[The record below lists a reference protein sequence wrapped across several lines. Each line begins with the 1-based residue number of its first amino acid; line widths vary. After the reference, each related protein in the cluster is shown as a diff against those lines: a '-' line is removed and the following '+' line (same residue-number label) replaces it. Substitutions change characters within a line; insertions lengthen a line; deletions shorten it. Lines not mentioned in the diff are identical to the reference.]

1 MDIIFEEDSSLY
13 SSILQLAKVS
23 KCPIVLTSESSA
35 ISSRFKQLSPEII
48 QLRRRHSNVAARWN
62 YCAIGICMIAVL
74 TRLTCGVCRY
84 VTPGDAG
91 SSATG
96 LVALASALAD
106 GDSRAVALQMQLSTP
121 AYLKVETARKSFAQ
135 LLIENNIDFAY
146 FDSFLS
152 ALSSRSSRATAPV
165 PVPVPASAP
174 CVENPLEETVCLL
187 APVVRRVEPRSVALF
202 QGQEPRD
209 DAVSISNSQLS
220 RTIHIRGRGFTY
232 SKERIALFMASCPDA
247 PSEATMSEDVAVRVE
262 VLADERQCESV
273 RVLSDSLIAA
283 VLPATVISGLCVIV
297 VRVIFSSG
305 WTVSVRSDQLASDS
319 DCNWVTVKFSSFGNI
334 AAPETSSASK
344 RKPPLGSGSRR
355 KPGRKKAKLSRGRR
369 PRAAL
374 STSSD
379 DAAEEDLH
387 DSQLSEAEEAIVSQM
402 DDSVIHIHALVN
414 SDDGESDNLEDIR
427 RGNKQLLRL
436 HSKNSSR
443 IDPDDGEQL
452 LAGAA
457 NGVAMSEFASTMHDD
472 ADTEDTETES
482 ENDRAAKAVLSPV
495 RPANRRR
502 IVESDSED
510 DEATEVAS
518 QPVAENPT
526 VMETAADNPN
536 LPLLLPVL
544 LQRISDNL
552 TQHMSKVLEIIGDP
566 SLHGINEGIVNIAAD
581 FAARQEEEGPGESSL
596 DLETVKQSL
605 VENLYTAEHSVA
617 NETLTLFDPTSFIA
631 DMYSVIDK
639 SVIPNAA
646 LVLTNVLHGGLLKA
660 LEDCAA
666 LCADTSSALYS
677 CDVGDEK
684 AMQVTIALKD
694 TVVATFHLRDAQSA
708 EDPTLVQDISDL
720 CKAGKLDLHSLKHLL
735 LSSKTFAGAL
745 LRAENGFAFESQRD
759 DVIEPAPSFD
769 ELDESS
775 AVSNQHQAVRFLFSR
790 PKPSQSTSISI
801 SSLPVV
807 ANHMDS
813 SFEGLCAALDS
824 WSDADVMLS
833 AAQRLRGLGRSAY
846 RHSTIDDAGHVEAPG
861 LVGDDPSSHLD
872 GQRIGDEACV
882 MRRYTTTR
890 LESLRS
896 SWVYESSGTALRQ
909 FVSMKSPSPPH
920 LEKVSTTT
928 ISISLSSV

>member
-48 QLRRRHSNVAARWN
+48 QLRRRDSNVAARWN

-84 VTPGDAG
+84 MTPGDAG

-121 AYLKVETARKSFAQ
+121 AYLKVEAARKSFAQ

-152 ALSSRSSRATAPV
+152 ALSSRSSGATAPV
-165 PVPVPASAP
+165 PVPAP
-174 CVENPLEETVCLL
+174 CAENPLEETVCLL
-187 APVVRRVEPRSVALF
+187 APVVRRVEPRAVALF

-247 PSEATMSEDVAVRVE
+247 PTEATIREDVAVRVE

-297 VRVIFSSG
+297 VRVIFSSS

-355 KPGRKKAKLSRGRR
+355 KSGRKKAKLSRGR
-369 PRAAL
+369 PKAPL

-379 DAAEEDLH
+379 DAGADAEEELH
-387 DSQLSEAEEAIVSQM
+387 DSQLSEAEEAIVSQL
-402 DDSVIHIHALVN
+402 DDSVINIHALVN

-443 IDPDDGEQL
+443 IDQDDGEQL
-452 LAGAA
+452 QAGAA

-472 ADTEDTETES
+472 IDTEDTETES
-482 ENDRAAKAVLSPV
+482 ENDRAVKAVLSPV

-510 DEATEVAS
+510 DEATELAT
-518 QPVAENPT
+518 QPVAENLT
-526 VMETAADNPN
+526 MIDTAADNPN
-536 LPLLLPVL
+536 LPLPLPVL
-544 LQRISDNL
+544 LQRISDNF

-566 SLHGINEGIVNIAAD
+566 SLHGINEGIVNIAVD

-639 SVIPNAA
+639 SVIPSAA

-666 LCADTSSALYS
+666 LCADTSSALYR
-677 CDVGDEK
+677 CDVVETIAAAAGEK
-684 AMQVTIALKD
+684 AVQVTIALKD

-708 EDPTLVQDISDL
+708 EDPTLVLDISDL
-720 CKAGKLDLHSLKHLL
+720 CKAGKLDLHSLKQLL
-735 LSSKTFAGAL
+735 ISSKTFAGVL
-745 LRAENGFAFESQRD
+745 TFESQRD

-790 PKPSQSTSISI
+790 PKPSQSISI

-807 ANHMDS
+807 ANHRDS

-882 MRRYTTTR
+882 MRRFTTTR

-896 SWVYESSGTALRQ
+896 SWAYESSGTALRQ
-909 FVSMKSPSPPH
+909 FVRMKSPPH
-920 LEKVSTTT
+920 PEKVGTTT

>member
-48 QLRRRHSNVAARWN
+48 QLRRRDSNVAARWN

-96 LVALASALAD
+96 LVALAAALAD

-121 AYLKVETARKSFAQ
+121 AYLKVEAARKSFAQ

-152 ALSSRSSRATAPV
+152 ALSSRSSRGTVPAPV
-165 PVPVPASAP
+165 PAP
-174 CVENPLEETVCLL
+174 CVENLLEETVCLL

-232 SKERIALFMASCPDA
+232 SRERIALFMASCPDA
-247 PSEATMSEDVAVRVE
+247 PSEATIREDVAVRVE

-355 KPGRKKAKLSRGRR
+355 KAGRKKAKLSRGR
-369 PRAAL
+369 PKAPL

-379 DAAEEDLH
+379 DAGADAE
-387 DSQLSEAEEAIVSQM
+387 DSQLSEAEEAIVSQL

-443 IDPDDGEQL
+443 IDQDDGEQL
-452 LAGAA
+452 QAGAA
-457 NGVAMSEFASTMHDD
+457 NGVAMSEFASTMYDD
-472 ADTEDTETES
+472 MDTEDTETES
-482 ENDRAAKAVLSPV
+482 ENDRAVKAVLSPV

-510 DEATEVAS
+510 DEATEVAT
-518 QPVAENPT
+518 QPVAENLT
-526 VMETAADNPN
+526 MMDTADDNPN
-536 LPLLLPVL
+536 LPLLLPLPVL

-605 VENLYTAEHSVA
+605 VENLYTAEHSIA
-617 NETLTLFDPTSFIA
+617 NETLTHFDPTSFIA

-666 LCADTSSALYS
+666 LCADTSSALYR
-677 CDVGDEK
+677 CDVVETIAAAAAGDEK
-684 AMQVTIALKD
+684 AMQVTIALKE

-720 CKAGKLDLHSLKHLL
+720 CKAGKLDLHSLKQLL
-735 LSSKTFAGAL
+735 ISSKTFAGVL
-745 LRAENGFAFESQRD
+745 NFESQRD

-790 PKPSQSTSISI
+790 PKPSQSISI

-813 SFEGLCAALDS
+813 SLEGLCAALDS

-882 MRRYTTTR
+882 MRRFTTTR

-896 SWVYESSGTALRQ
+896 SWAYESSGSALRQ
-909 FVSMKSPSPPH
+909 FVRMKSPPH
-920 LEKVSTTT
+920 PEKVGTTT